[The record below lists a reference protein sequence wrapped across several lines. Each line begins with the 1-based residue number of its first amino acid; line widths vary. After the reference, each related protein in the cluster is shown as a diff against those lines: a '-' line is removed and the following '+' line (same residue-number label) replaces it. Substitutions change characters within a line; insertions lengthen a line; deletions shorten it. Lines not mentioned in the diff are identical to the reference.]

1 MKNKKTY
8 KLLMIIILVILL
20 TTGCTKTLKNDDG
33 DPVKNP
39 VTGQSLT
46 QNILCK
52 PVDEETLKIYSEY
65 EDKVDLESLQEC
77 NSYGFNSGKDEGLWT
92 NVFVKPLAWIIL
104 TIGNF
109 VKNYGLSLILTSL
122 AIRIIAIPITKKTA
136 MQSELLAK
144 AKPELDKIEK
154 KYENKQDQESLLKKS
169 QEMGMVYQKYNISPA
184 SGCLY
189 AFLQLPLFIAFLE
202 AINRVPAIFEDTLL
216 GFQLGTTPFTAFQNG
231 DFKYLLIVVI
241 LGVITYFS
249 FKLNV
254 SSAQNEQTKM
264 MNKTMVIMIIVMS
277 LFMTTALDIY
287 WLTSNLFT
295 IVQNLIVKR
304 SKDVNGKV

>member
-1 MKNKKTY
+1 MKLNKKF
-8 KLLMIIILVILL
+8 KLIAVLLIVVIF
-20 TTGCTKTLKNDDG
+20 TAGCTKTLEDKDG
-33 DPVKNP
+33 KPVKNP

-52 PVDEETLKIYSEY
+52 PTDEETIKIYEKY
-65 EDKVDLESLQEC
+65 EKKVDIDKLPSC
-77 NSYGFNSGKDEGLWT
+77 NNYEFNTGKDEGLWT

-104 TIGNF
+104 TIGNL

-122 AIRIIAIPITKKTA
+122 AIRLVAIPFTKKTA

-154 KYENKQDQESLLKKS
+154 KYENKQDQESLLKKT
-169 QEMGMVYQKYNISPA
+169 QEIGMVYQKYNISPA

-189 AFLQLPLFIAFLE
+189 AFLQLPIFIAFLE
-202 AINRVPAIFEDTLL
+202 AINRVPAIFEDSIF
-216 GFQLGTTPFTAFQNG
+216 GFQLGTTPWTAFRTG
-231 DFKYLLIVVI
+231 DFKYLILIAI
-241 LGVITYFS
+241 LGLITYFS

-254 SSAQNEQTKM
+254 SSAQNEQTRM

-295 IVQNLIVKR
+295 VVQNLLVKR
-304 SKDVNGKV
+304 SKDVNGKA